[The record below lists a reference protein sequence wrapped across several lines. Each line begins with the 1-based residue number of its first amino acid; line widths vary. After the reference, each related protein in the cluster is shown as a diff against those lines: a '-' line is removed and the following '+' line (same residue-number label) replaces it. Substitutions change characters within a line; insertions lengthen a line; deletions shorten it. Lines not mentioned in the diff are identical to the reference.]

1 MKDFERS
8 ILVSIW
14 FWRALKTLFWLPL
27 AFAVVSA
34 LEILEIF
41 GYAPTSRPS
50 NKSS

>member
-8 ILVSIW
+8 VMWSIL
-14 FWRALKTLFWLPL
+14 FWRGVKTLFWLPL